1 MEEVY
6 RDSAAAGCVEAAEP
20 RDGLRNLHPEL
31 RLRRGPLRGSRPVA
45 TSTYPLLPNISRGER
60 EEEKEKKRHQHQEST
75 TASRALGAIARTEEA
90 PLLTSMFIWE
100 RSAAPE
106 ARSHRRFKRFLDAAR
121 LRGRPGVALTLAP
134 RRSAAARGGPPAR
147 VGRPGGAASWLFGAG
162 AGRAGRRC
170 GSSSFVVLRGGSAGR
185 SARRGAVGGPAW
197 PRRSRRG
204 GARRRVVDRRCL
216 GAGARR
222 SARRCSSSFA
232 AVRRVARHGAPARAA
247 HRGVAGMGCA
257 AHS

>member
-6 RDSAAAGCVEAAEP
+6 RDSAAGGCVEAAEP

-45 TSTYPLLPNISRGER
+45 TSTYPFLPNISRGER
-60 EEEKEKKRHQHQEST
+60 EEEKKKRHQHQEST

-121 LRGRPGVALTLAP
+121 LRGRPGVALPVAP
-134 RRSAAARGGPPAR
+134 RRSAAACGGPTARGG
-147 VGRPGGAASWLFGAG
+147 G
-162 AGRAGRRC
+162 
-170 GSSSFVVLRGGSAGR
+170 RGGGSPERGR
-185 SARRGAVGGPAW
+185 SAAA
-197 PRRSRRG
+197 
-204 GARRRVVDRRCL
+204 
-216 GAGARR
+216 
-222 SARRCSSSFA
+222 A
-232 AVRRVARHGAPARAA
+232 AVRAGPRRYSAWWPAEGVVDCGLISKNF
-247 HRGVAGMGCA
+247 RGLFKKYSERGEWTADCI
-257 AHS
+257 SEKFENFYEK

>member
-1 MEEVY
+1 M
-6 RDSAAAGCVEAAEP
+6 AAE
-20 RDGLRNLHPEL
+20 RNEGLQLE
-31 RLRRGPLRGSRPVA
+31 
-45 TSTYPLLPNISRGER
+45 
-60 EEEKEKKRHQHQEST
+60 QHGVTE
-75 TASRALGAIARTEEA
+75 ASRECSHRPRARTGS
-90 PLLTSMFIWE
+90 PRLSPGSSMRRVLL
-100 RSAAPE
+100 RSSPP
-106 ARSHRRFKRFLDAAR
+106 RLPGGQLGVVR

-134 RRSAAARGGPPAR
+134 RRSTAARGGPPAR
-147 VGRPGGAASWLFGAG
+147 VGRPGGAASWRFGAG

>member
-60 EEEKEKKRHQHQEST
+60 EEEKKKRHQHQEST

-100 RSAAPE
+100 RSAARE
-106 ARSHRRFKRFLDAAR
+106 ARSHRRFERFLDASTLRVMPGCSSTSPRPAGGEAVRPRR
-121 LRGRPGVALTLAP
+121 LREL
-134 RRSAAARGGPPAR
+134 GGWDE
-147 VGRPGGAASWLFGAG
+147 VEES
-162 AGRAGRRC
+162 GRR
-170 GSSSFVVLRGGSAGR
+170 RGFPSPDSLVIRQPGKIGPEQD
-185 SARRGAVGGPAW
+185 RRGDGYTAHQPNN
-197 PRRSRRG
+197 
-204 GARRRVVDRRCL
+204 
-216 GAGARR
+216 
-222 SARRCSSSFA
+222 SSGIFILEK
-232 AVRRVARHGAPARAA
+232 VFFPQF
-247 HRGVAGMGCA
+247 
-257 AHS
+257 